1 LYISVVKA
9 RLPGKGCKAIVGR
22 TNAAPRTTMSS
33 EDVLSI
39 RIVSKLTSQRGKKVI
54 LGRKIKRRR
63 EDIGGEFSV
72 LSPPYYLRIVLL

>member
-1 LYISVVKA
+1 
-9 RLPGKGCKAIVGR
+9 
-22 TNAAPRTTMSS
+22 MSS

-72 LSPPYYLRIVLL
+72 LSPSYYLRIVLL